1 MLEPLNG
8 EQLQFL
14 VGLHL
19 RRDGLTR
26 TLPHLNFQRAGVSCP
41 TTRGIR
47 LEEIRDRRQRLGLP
61 VQLVERIR
69 APVECR
75 VGARS
80 LGRDQRGEALDR
92 LWPLRALDRLLT
104 LLVEIVKTVARLL
117 GALAFAFGALALSL
131 SALRLSLLARSRLL
145 LEKGGCPVAASIEK
159 HGRLTRRNDR
169 RTGKRKNHRRRR
181 EPSSRHHRLHYH
193 ARSLISLATTRTR
206 KTRSCSSIRCGIRF
220 IPSEGS
226 EG

>member
-80 LGRDQRGEALDR
+80 FGRDQRGEALDR

-117 GALAFAFGALALSL
+117 GALAFAFGALPPRQNTKNRRPSPAATKDGLASARITDAAANQALGIPPSITM
-131 SALRLSLLARSRLL
+131 LL
-145 LEKGGCPVAASIEK
+145 L
-159 HGRLTRRNDR
+159 
-169 RTGKRKNHRRRR
+169 
-181 EPSSRHHRLHYH
+181 SSLPR
-193 ARSLISLATTRTR
+193 
-206 KTRSCSSIRCGIRF
+206 
-220 IPSEGS
+220 
-226 EG
+226 